1 MFAGIGIHRKVL
13 KVRPS
18 FCFKGKTIFS
28 VFRFKTEHEF
38 SDFRFEK
45 KNYFFP
51 FSVLNLKIV
60 KWFLK
65 TIFQSFSVLNI
76 SKRSFRFENKTIP
89 QNGPK
94 RKTIF

>member
-18 FCFKGKTIFS
+18 FCFKGKTFFS

-45 KNYFFP
+45 KNYFFFVFRFKFKNCYMVFKNDFP
-51 FSVLNLKIV
+51 IV
-60 KWFLK
+60 FCFEYFK
-65 TIFQSFSVLNI
+65 TIFSF
-76 SKRSFRFENKTIP
+76 
-89 QNGPK
+89 
-94 RKTIF
+94 